1 MKPSYQAYYGM
12 GAATTGFNC
21 IAVEGG
27 SKLLIAGQELEIISA
42 PGHTDGH
49 LALLHRMTGTVLV
62 GDHCVGQG
70 SSVLDPSSGANM
82 QVVDKA
88 DLLYSFLI

>member
-1 MKPSYQAYYGM
+1 VDGWMPVIIIALVTFMKPSYQAYYGM

-42 PGHTDGH
+42 PVG
-49 LALLHRMTGTVLV
+49 APLV
-62 GDHCVGQG
+62 VA
-70 SSVLDPSSGANM
+70 V
-82 QVVDKA
+82 
-88 DLLYSFLI
+88 Y

>member
-1 MKPSYQAYYGM
+1 M

-42 PGHTDGH
+42 PVG
-49 LALLHRMTGTVLV
+49 APLV
-62 GDHCVGQG
+62 VA
-70 SSVLDPSSGANM
+70 V
-82 QVVDKA
+82 
-88 DLLYSFLI
+88 Y